1 MLRDRRSRLPPPG
14 FVSVRAWLAFVTV
27 LLGATQNA
35 YAGKY
40 DVDLARLTSERNGV
54 VAPRYSDFRSLS
66 SELGT
71 LVAPRPMDPAD
82 SLGLAGFAFSA
93 DVTVN
98 TLGGARS
105 YWRDATDGRAG
116 KLAPSLQLM
125 GRKGL
130 YPGIELGAGATHLFD
145 SRMWSMGGYVKLAL
159 HEGFHHLPIP
169 SIALRGS
176 FARLLGAK
184 DFVLTTAAVAITV
197 SHVFGVGKTVSLTPY
212 VGYETL
218 FIVSRSAV
226 LSTSAPCDPVDG
238 GTDCAGPS
246 VVAASEFAFHDAGVI
261 VRHRPHLGLRMMFSV
276 MRLGFE
282 AMIAPGGRR
291 DGEAD
296 GQEVADRSSFQQQY
310 TFSVG
315 LDF

>member
-1 MLRDRRSRLPPPG
+1 MHRDRWSRPKPPG
-14 FVSVRAWLAFVTV
+14 LVHASLWLTV
-27 LLGATQNA
+27 ALGLGYARPA
-35 YAGKY
+35 HAGKY
-40 DVDLARLTSERNGV
+40 DVNLGRLTTIENGEIR
-54 VAPRYSDFRSLS
+54 PRYGDFRSLS

-93 DVTVN
+93 DVTLN
-98 TLGGARS
+98 TLAGNRA

-116 KLAPSLQLM
+116 KVAPSLQLM

-184 DFVLTTAAVAITV
+184 DFALTTAAVAITV

-212 VGYETL
+212 VGYESL
-218 FIVSRSAV
+218 FIVSRSSV
-226 LSTSAPCDPVDG
+226 LTSTASG
-238 GTDCAGPS
+238 GLGGAS
-246 VVAASEFAFHDAGVI
+246 ISEFAFDHAGAI
-261 VRHRPHLGLRMMFSV
+261 LRHRPHLGLRMMFSV

-282 AMIAPGGRR
+282 AMIVPGGGR
-291 DGEAD
+291 DGEVD
-296 GQEVADRSSFQQQY
+296 GQDISDRSSFQQQY
-310 TFSVG
+310 TLSVG

>member
-1 MLRDRRSRLPPPG
+1 MHRDRRSRFPPPG
-14 FVSVRAWLAFVTV
+14 FVRVRAWLAFAAVF
-27 LLGATQNA
+27 LGAAQTA
-35 YAGKY
+35 RAAKY
-40 DVDLARLTSERNGV
+40 DVDLARLTSSANGV
-54 VAPRYSDFRSLS
+54 VQPRYGDFRSLS

-71 LVAPRPMDPAD
+71 LLAPRPMDPAD

-98 TLGGARS
+98 TLGGRRS
-105 YWRDATDGRAG
+105 YWRDATDGSAG
-116 KLAPSLQLM
+116 KVAPSLQLM

-130 YPGIELGAGATHLFD
+130 YPGIELGAGANHLFD

-184 DFVLTTAAVAITV
+184 DFVLTTAAVAVTV

-226 LSTSAPCDPVDG
+226 LSTPATCDPVLG
-238 GTDCAGPS
+238 GTECAGPTLP
-246 VVAASEFAFHDAGVI
+246 ASEFAFDNAGVI

-282 AMIAPGGRR
+282 AMMVPGGRR
-291 DGEAD
+291 EGEVD

>member
-1 MLRDRRSRLPPPG
+1 MHRDRWSRPKPPG
-14 FVSVRAWLAFVTV
+14 LVHAGLWLTV
-27 LLGATQNA
+27 ALGLGYAEPA
-35 YAGKY
+35 HAGKY
-40 DVDLARLTSERNGV
+40 DVNLGRLTTVENGEIR
-54 VAPRYSDFRSLS
+54 PRYSDFRSLS

-93 DVTVN
+93 DVTLN
-98 TLGGARS
+98 TLAGNRA

-116 KLAPSLQLM
+116 KVAPSLQLM

-184 DFVLTTAAVAITV
+184 DFALTTAAVAITV

-212 VGYETL
+212 LGYESL
-218 FIVSRSAV
+218 FIVSRSSV
-226 LSTSAPCDPVDG
+226 LTTTSSG
-238 GTDCAGPS
+238 GLGMAS
-246 VVAASEFAFHDAGVI
+246 ISEFAFDQAGAI
-261 VRHRPHLGLRMMFSV
+261 LRHRPHLGLRMMFSV

-282 AMIAPGGRR
+282 AMIVPGGGR
-291 DGEAD
+291 DGEVD
-296 GQEVADRSSFQQQY
+296 GQDIPDRSSFQQQY
-310 TFSVG
+310 TLSVG